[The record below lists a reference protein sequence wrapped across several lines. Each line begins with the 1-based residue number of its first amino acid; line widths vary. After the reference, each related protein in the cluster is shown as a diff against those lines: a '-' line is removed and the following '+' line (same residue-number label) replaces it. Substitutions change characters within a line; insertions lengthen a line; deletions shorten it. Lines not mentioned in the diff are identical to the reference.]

1 MGKVVGASKRSA
13 EAVRPY
19 SIVMTRHTAAAAIVA
34 LVAVVG
40 MAASPA
46 DFHVSL
52 LNRGIADY
60 NAGRDAL
67 AARELRIAAFGLME
81 SIQHY
86 ETAQIYLALVSMK
99 LGNESA
105 ARTAAE
111 KVVSAESVQRR
122 YASLKL
128 PAQVRTSFETL
139 TGKIAG
145 NEALAVLRGGAA
157 AARAPQ
163 TFTPAPQTAAVVP
176 PPNPQPPPQPKP
188 VPPPVPERAPEIKP
202 IADPT
207 PAPVKPTPE
216 PVKPP
221 PVPVKPTPAPVK
233 PTPAAVKPTPTPTA
247 PAKPTPAP
255 AKTINVKAR
264 LADGERALQRNAL
277 AEARPIYREL
287 LEASGIDHPT
297 MLLIAEGSYRARDF
311 AGTVRAFERA
321 GTLNRGEE
329 PYRYYLAVA
338 MYETGDY
345 HGAKRELAGA
355 LPYIEVTADVA
366 RYRVKIEGAID

>member
-1 MGKVVGASKRSA
+1 M
-13 EAVRPY
+13 AVRPY
-19 SIVMTRHTAAAAIVA
+19 LIVMTRHTAAAAIVA
-34 LVAVVG
+34 LVAVMG

-67 AARELRIAAFGLME
+67 AARELRIAAFGLMD

-99 LGNESA
+99 LNNESA
-105 ARTAAE
+105 ARASAE
-111 KVVSAESVQRR
+111 KVVAAEGVQRR
-122 YASLKL
+122 YAALKL

-139 TGKIAG
+139 TGKLAG
-145 NEALAVLRGGAA
+145 NEALSVLRGAA
-157 AARAPQ
+157 PITTRAPQ
-163 TFTPAPQTAAVVP
+163 TFTPTSTTPTPTPVV
-176 PPNPQPPPQPKP
+176 PQPKP
-188 VPPPVPERAPEIKP
+188 VPPPTPERAPEVQP
-202 IADPT
+202 IPPPVKTTTPT
-207 PAPVKPTPE
+207 PAPVKTT
-216 PVKPP
+216 PP
-221 PVPVKPTPAPVK
+221 P
-233 PTPAAVKPTPTPTA
+233 AVKTSTPTSTPTPTPKPTPSKPA
-247 PAKPTPAP
+247 PVTPAP
-255 AKTINVKAR
+255 AKIPAKINVQAR
-264 LADGERALQRNAL
+264 LAAGDAALQRNAL

-287 LEASGIDHPT
+287 LEANGIDHAT
-297 MLLIAEGSYRARDF
+297 MLLIAEGLYRSRDF

-321 GTLNRGEE
+321 GALNRGEE

-345 HGAKRELAGA
+345 RGAKRELAGA

-366 RYRVKIEGAID
+366 RYRAKIDGAID